1 VTGTQEKFRGLPLGS
16 RAVQIADGQ
25 TSNYFLTTF
34 GRAPRD
40 TVCACEAKTEPTLS
54 QALHML
60 NGNTIGGKIAQGQV
74 VSTLLKEGQTPEKV
88 IETLY
93 IRALSRKPSDEEV
106 NRLMAVVKESPN
118 PEAGL
123 TDVYWA
129 VLNSREF
136 LFNH

>member
-1 VTGTQEKFRGLPLGS
+1 
-16 RAVQIADGQ
+16 VQVADGR

-34 GRAPRD
+34 GRSDRE
-40 TVCACEAKTEPTLS
+40 TVCACEAKTEPNLS

-60 NGNTIGGKIAQGQV
+60 NGQTIGGKIAQGALV
-74 VSTLLKEGQTPEKV
+74 GKWLKEGKTPPQV
-88 IETLY
+88 IENIY
-93 IRALSRKPSDEEV
+93 IRALSRKPTADEIT
-106 NRLMAVVKESPN
+106 RLMTVVTESPN
-118 PEAGL
+118 AEAGL